1 MALIGCVALS
11 IAGKKRQ
18 VIFLAT
24 VSVGWLVYV
33 LIIGG
38 DIFPSYRHFIP
49 SMALMGFMVAGC
61 GLLTLGAPFR
71 FSRVRIAIFLLLTL
85 LVLTSDLFAPVET
98 WEREGKQIGLF
109 LHTAFGAKQP
119 LLVSDAAGVVPYF
132 ARMEVIDPLGLNDYH
147 IARHP
152 IADRG
157 QGWVGHELGDG
168 SYVLDHKPDL
178 ILVSTY
184 QGDMGL
190 AADQQLLA
198 DPRFAAN
205 YQRIHID
212 AGPPHPIRAEL
223 YMRRV
228 DGKLGIQI
236 SSDTESIPAYLATA
250 DNANSVRLADGQAE
264 LVVPPHGSAQ
274 FAAIP
279 LNAGAW
285 KATLEGA
292 GAAQFALHA
301 ASGSSP
307 CATCVQAGA
316 NGMAGWTI
324 ENTSAQPATL
334 TSIALIKNAE

>member
-1 MALIGCVALS
+1 V
-11 IAGKKRQ
+11 
-18 VIFLAT
+18 
-24 VSVGWLVYV
+24 
-33 LIIGG
+33 
-38 DIFPSYRHFIP
+38 
-49 SMALMGFMVAGC
+49 
-61 GLLTLGAPFR
+61 
-71 FSRVRIAIFLLLTL
+71 RVAIFLLLTL
-85 LVLTSDLFAPVET
+85 LVLTSDWFAPVET

-132 ARMEVIDPLGLNDYH
+132 AHMEVLDPLGLNDYH

-157 QGWVGHELGDG
+157 LGWVGHELGDG
-168 SYVLDHKPDL
+168 TYVLDHKPDL

-205 YQRIHID
+205 YQRIRID
-212 AGPPHPIRAEL
+212 AGPPDPIRAEL
-223 YMRRV
+223 YLRRV

-236 SSDTESIPAYLATA
+236 SSDAESIPAYLATM
-250 DNANSVRLADGQAE
+250 DNANSVRLVDGQIE

-274 FAAIP
+274 FTAIP
-279 LNAGAW
+279 LHPGAAW
-285 KATLEGA
+285 KVTIEGP
-292 GAAQFALHA
+292 GAAQFALHVPP
-301 ASGSSP
+301 GSST
-307 CATCVQAGA
+307 CAACVDAGA
-316 NGMAGWTI
+316 KGTAGWTI
-324 ENTSAQPATL
+324 ENTSAQPAML

>member
-1 MALIGCVALS
+1 
-11 IAGKKRQ
+11 
-18 VIFLAT
+18 
-24 VSVGWLVYV
+24 
-33 LIIGG
+33 
-38 DIFPSYRHFIP
+38 
-49 SMALMGFMVAGC
+49 
-61 GLLTLGAPFR
+61 
-71 FSRVRIAIFLLLTL
+71 
-85 LVLTSDLFAPVET
+85 
-98 WEREGKQIGLF
+98 
-109 LHTAFGAKQP
+109 
-119 LLVSDAAGVVPYF
+119 
-132 ARMEVIDPLGLNDYH
+132 
-147 IARHP
+147 
-152 IADRG
+152 
-157 QGWVGHELGDG
+157 
-168 SYVLDHKPDL
+168 
-178 ILVSTY
+178 
-184 QGDMGL
+184 MGL

-205 YQRIHID
+205 YQRIRID

-236 SSDTESIPAYLATA
+236 SPDAESIPAYLATV
-250 DNANSVRLADGQAE
+250 DNANSVRLVNGQAE

-274 FAAIP
+274 FVAIP